1 VKSKNSKKR
10 KAQKGNAFTNWFKKT
25 KSMEHKDQAE
35 EMEKELQEMVDEAQK
50 EGDTTQQEGQEVS
63 LEEKLQQEN
72 QDLKIQVSDLK
83 DKYLRLHA
91 EFDNSRKRNIKER
104 LELMKTAA
112 RDTMSVLLPV
122 LDDFDRAKKSA
133 EGELSEGVQLV
144 YNKLFSVL
152 EQKGLKPMETENA
165 VFDPE
170 LHEALTEIPAPS
182 DDLKGK
188 IVDTV
193 ERGYYLNDKIIRHA
207 KVVVG
212 K

>member
-1 VKSKNSKKR
+1 MEQKN
-10 KAQKGNAFTNWFKKT
+10 
-25 KSMEHKDQAE
+25 QAE
-35 EMEKELQEMVDEAQK
+35 ELEQDELQEMVEEAQNEEDMSKK
-50 EGDTTQQEGQEVS
+50 EEQELS
-63 LEEKLQQEN
+63 PEEKLLQEN

-91 EFDNSRKRNIKER
+91 EFDNSRKRNVKEK

-133 EGELSEGVQLV
+133 EGELSEGIQLV

-152 EQKGLKPMETENA
+152 EQKGLKAMETENV

-170 LHEALTEIPAPS
+170 LHEALTEIPAPN
-182 DDLKGK
+182 DEMKGK
-188 IVDTV
+188 IMDTI
-193 ERGYYLNDKIIRHA
+193 ERGYYLNDVIIRHA